1 MSSITLTSGQQPVE
15 VSSPPA
21 PLTQRETIED
31 LLAQSGRGIVPIR
44 NAFVQRGRGRSA
56 SPGPLAS
63 FVTAHDMRALDAYL
77 FLHALASAEPWNC
90 DYPAGTWVR
99 ALGLGSNAT
108 PVSARGSVSKIMK
121 RLEERNLVKR
131 ERSGR
136 YASVTLLR
144 EDGSGGVY
152 EHPRSAGDSWLR
164 LPYAYWLE
172 DYFLTLSLPAKAM
185 LLIALS
191 LPDGFFLPS
200 ERVGTWYGISSD
212 SAERGLREL
221 REAALFHVNREWI
234 RNQRSDTGWTER
246 RSYTLSGSFST
257 SARAAAAVG
266 GRRRSNHRGGE
277 PT

>member
-1 MSSITLTSGQQPVE
+1 MSSVAVISGQQLVG
-15 VSSPPA
+15 VSPPPA

-31 LLAQSGRGIVPIR
+31 LLAKSGRGIVPIR
-44 NAFVQRGRGRSA
+44 NGFVQQGRGRSA
-56 SPGPLAS
+56 GPGPLAS

-108 PVSARGSVSKIMK
+108 PVSARGTVSKIMK

-136 YASVTLLR
+136 YASVTLLC
-144 EDGSGGVY
+144 EDGSGGAY
-152 EHPRSAGDSWLR
+152 ERPRSVGDTWLR

-172 DYFLTLSLPAKAM
+172 NYFLTLSLPAKAM

-191 LPDGFFLPS
+191 LPDTFFLPS
-200 ERVGTWYGISSD
+200 ERVGNWYGISPD

-221 REAALFHVNREWI
+221 REAALLHVNREWV
-234 RNQRSDTGWTER
+234 RDQRSDTGWSER
-246 RSYTLSGSFST
+246 RSYTLSGAFSA

-266 GRRRSNHRGGE
+266 GRRRWSHRGGE
-277 PT
+277 ST